1 MFFIENIWLILFII
15 WGLPLT
21 IYRSKFRKIVYRT
34 DSWTINIK
42 PYFMRELKALF
53 GNMYPDNK
61 NYLKFRNFYRF
72 YLIIYLLLFTSYLT
86 FSQKNNMKEIKTGS
100 IIPSFTLPDQNGNL
114 FDMKSVIG
122 KKNLVVYFYPKDDSP
137 GCTAQACSFRD
148 QFEVFK
154 EADAI
159 IIGISGQSV
168 ESHKEFAE
176 KHRLSFTLLSDDG
189 NKIRKQF
196 GVPTNFL
203 GLLPGRVTYI
213 ADKTGKVIYVFNSQM
228 QAEKHVDEA
237 LRILKG
243 LNK

>member
-1 MFFIENIWLILFII
+1 MFILKNIWLILFIF

-21 IYRSKFRKIVYRT
+21 IYRSKFRKIVYQT

-42 PYFMRELKALF
+42 PYYMKELKALF

-72 YLIIYLLLFTSYLT
+72 YLTIYLLLFTSYLT
-86 FSQKNNMKEIKTGS
+86 FSQKNDMNEIKIGS
-100 IIPSFTLPDQNGNL
+100 SIPEFKLPDQNGNL
-114 FDMKSVIG
+114 FDINSVLG
-122 KKNLVVYFYPKDDSP
+122 KKNLVIYFYPKDDSP
-137 GCTAQACSFRD
+137 GCTKEACSFRD

-154 EADAI
+154 EADAV

-168 ESHKEFAE
+168 KSHKEFAE
-176 KHRLSFTLLSDDG
+176 KHRLSFTLLSDEG
-189 NKIRKQF
+189 NKIREQF

-213 ADKTGKVIYVFNSQM
+213 ADKTGKVIYVFNSQV

-237 LRILKG
+237 LRILNEIK
-243 LNK
+243 